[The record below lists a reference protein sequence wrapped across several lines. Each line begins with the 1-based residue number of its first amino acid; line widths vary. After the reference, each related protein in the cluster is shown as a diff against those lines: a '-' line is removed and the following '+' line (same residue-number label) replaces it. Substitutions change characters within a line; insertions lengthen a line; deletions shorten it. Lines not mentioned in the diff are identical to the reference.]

1 MTQNEHKQTKEVIE
15 GRINP
20 EHHMSDRFID
30 NTHTTTFR
38 PIRQTGNDRD
48 HDCGNIDWPLLFSS
62 SQEK

>member
-1 MTQNEHKQTKEVIE
+1 
-15 GRINP
+15 
-20 EHHMSDRFID
+20 MSDRFID